1 MKRVLCGFVVA
12 GALFAADRW
21 EGVDFAQEAKR
32 WWSHI
37 EFLAADGLEGRD
49 VGSPGFAKAASYV
62 SAEFEKAGLAPG
74 GEASSYFQKVPF
86 VSRRL
91 DEEKCSITLLAPPMR
106 KSLRLGEE
114 INIGM
119 RVPPPAKTVAGMV
132 FAGYATRVPEL
143 GYDDFK
149 GLDVKD
155 KIVVYLSGQPAGVQ
169 GPLVSHYQSERIKIL
184 GELGAVGAAVINNP
198 DTSDIPWAR
207 STLARLQ
214 PALTLK
220 EKKGDER
227 NMRLSL
233 TINPAHADKILMGSG
248 HTIAEILKLAK
259 DKQPLPTFPI
269 PGKLD
274 VRGAF
279 SEGPVESMNVVGI
292 KWGSDPTLKNEFIVV
307 SAHLDHVGVNKL
319 SIEDKIYN
327 GAMDNASGVAS
338 LIETAKYL
346 RENNIDTKRSVAFV
360 ALTAEEKGLLGSKWY
375 AAHPVFGR
383 EKKAKVVADLNMD
396 MYLPLFPLKA
406 LTILGVDESTLGD
419 LAKAG
424 AEKAGIEVWP
434 DPAPERNSFIR
445 SDQFSF
451 IRSGYPALAFK
462 FGYKKGSD
470 EEKIVQRWLRERY
483 HSPVDDLEQPVDKEA
498 AAKYNRV
505 LAAMVESAANAAET
519 PRWKDQSFF
528 KRFAKN

>member
-1 MKRVLCGFVVA
+1 MKRLFACLTLAFA
-12 GALFAADRW
+12 ALAADRW
-21 EGVDFAQEAKR
+21 EGVNFTEEAKR

-37 EFLAADGLEGRD
+37 VYLAADELEGRD

-62 SAEFEKAGLAPG
+62 SSEFEKAGLSPG
-74 GEASSYFQKVPF
+74 GSASSYYQPVPF
-86 VSRRL
+86 VSRRI
-91 DEEKCSITLLAPPMR
+91 DESKCSVKLLR
-106 KSLRLGEE
+106 DGEEQVLRLGEDLY
-114 INIGM
+114 IGI
-119 RVPPPAKTVAGMV
+119 RVPPANKTVAGMV
-132 FAGYATRVPEL
+132 FAGYATRVPEMN
-143 GYDDFK
+143 YDDFQ
-149 GLDVKD
+149 GLDVKG
-155 KIVVYLSGQPAGVQ
+155 KIVVYLSGMPPGVQ
-169 GPLVSHYQSERIKIL
+169 GPLVSHYQSERNKIL
-184 GELGAVGAAVINNP
+184 TELGAVGSAVINNP

-207 STLARLQ
+207 ATLARLQ

-220 EKKGDER
+220 EKTGGDEKL
-227 NMRLSL
+227 RLSL
-233 TINPAHADKILMGSG
+233 TVNPNHADRLLAGSG

-259 DKQPLPTFPI
+259 NKEALPRFALN
-269 PGKLD
+269 GKLE
-274 VRGAF
+274 VRGAYA
-279 SEGPVESMNVVGI
+279 EGPVESMNVVGI
-292 KWGSDPTLKNEFIVV
+292 QWGTDPVLKNEFVVV
-307 SAHLDHVGVNKL
+307 SAHLDHVGVNQL

-338 LIETAKYL
+338 LIETAKFL
-346 RENNIDTKRSVAFV
+346 RENKIQTKRSIAFV

-375 AAHPVFGR
+375 ANHPVFGR

-445 SDQFSF
+445 SDQYSF
-451 IRSGYPALAFK
+451 IRGGVPALAFK
-462 FGYKKGSD
+462 FGYKKGSE
-470 EEKIVQRWLRERY
+470 EEKLVQRWLRERY

-505 LAAMVESAANAAET
+505 LASMVESAANAAET
-519 PRWKDQSFF
+519 PRWKEQSFF
-528 KRFAKN
+528 RRFAKN

>member
-1 MKRVLCGFVVA
+1 MKRMLRGLAMA
-12 GALFAADRW
+12 GALLAADRW
-21 EGVDFAQEAKR
+21 EGVDFAEEAKR

-37 EFLAADGLEGRD
+37 VFLASDELEGRD

-62 SAEFEKAGLAPG
+62 SSEFEKAGLAPG
-74 GEASSYFQKVPF
+74 GEASGYFQKVPF
-86 VSRRL
+86 VSRRI
-91 DEEKCSITLLAPPMR
+91 DESKCSLKLIRDGATEDL
-106 KSLRLGEE
+106 KLGEDA
-114 INIGM
+114 NIGV
-119 RVPPPAKTVAGMV
+119 RVPPAAKTSAGLV
-132 FAGYATRVPEL
+132 FAGYATRVPEMN
-143 GYDDFK
+143 YDDFK
-149 GLDVKD
+149 GLDVKG
-155 KIVVYLSGQPAGVQ
+155 KIVVYLSGMPAGVQ
-169 GPLVSHYQSERIKIL
+169 GPLVSYYQSERNRIL
-184 GELGAVGAAVINNP
+184 SELGAAGSAVINNP
-198 DTSDIPWAR
+198 ATSDIPWAR
-207 STLARLQ
+207 ATLARLQ
-214 PALTLK
+214 PAVTLRDHKDPDNKLKAGLTL
-220 EKKGDER
+220 
-227 NMRLSL
+227 
-233 TINPAHADKILMGSG
+233 NPARAERFFDGSG
-248 HTIAEILKLAK
+248 HTLDEILTLAK
-259 DKQPLPTFPI
+259 NKQALPTFPLK
-269 PGKLD
+269 GKLEI
-274 VRGAF
+274 RGAYA
-279 SEGPVESMNVVGI
+279 EGPVESMNVVGI
-292 KWGSDPTLKNEFIVV
+292 KWGSDPALKNEFIVV

-346 RENNIDTKRSVAFV
+346 RENRIETKRSIAFV

-383 EKKAKVVADLNMD
+383 EKNAKVVADLNMD

-406 LTILGVDESTLGD
+406 LVILGVDESTLGD

-445 SDQFSF
+445 SDQYSF
-451 IRSGYPALAFK
+451 IRGGIPALAFK
-462 FGYKKGSD
+462 FGYKKNSD

-483 HSPVDDLEQPVDKEA
+483 HSPVDDLEQPVEKEA

-505 LAAMVESAANAAET
+505 LASMVESAANASET

>member
-1 MKRVLCGFVVA
+1 MKRILCGLALA
-12 GALFAADRW
+12 GAILAADRW

-49 VGSPGFAKAASYV
+49 VGSAGFAKAASYV

-74 GEASSYFQKVPF
+74 GDASGYFQKVPF
-86 VSRRL
+86 VSRRI
-91 DEEKCSITLLAPPMR
+91 DEEKCSVTLKVEGET
-106 KSLRLGEE
+106 KSLRLGEDV
-114 INIGM
+114 NIGV
-119 RVPPPAKTVAGMV
+119 RVPPAAKVNAELV
-132 FAGYATRVPEL
+132 FAGYATRVPEMN
-143 GYDDFK
+143 YDDFK
-149 GLDVKD
+149 GLDVKG
-155 KIVVYLSGQPAGVQ
+155 KIVVFLSGQPAGVQ
-169 GPLVSHYQSERIKIL
+169 GPLVSHYQSERNRIL
-184 GELGAVGAAVINNP
+184 SELGAAGSAVINNP

-207 STLARLQ
+207 ATLARLQ

-220 EKKGDER
+220 EKKSDDSKLRVG
-227 NMRLSL
+227 L
-233 TINPAHADKILMGSG
+233 TLNPARAEVLFTGSG
-248 HTIAEILKLAK
+248 HSLAEILALAK
-259 DKQPLPTFPI
+259 QKQALPTFAMPA
-269 PGKLD
+269 KLE
-274 VRGAF
+274 VRGAYT
-279 SEGPVESMNVVGI
+279 EGPVESMNVVGI

-307 SAHLDHVGVNKL
+307 SAHLDHVGINKL

-346 RENNIDTKRSVAFV
+346 RENKIATKRSVAFI

-383 EKKAKVVADLNMD
+383 EKKARVVADLNMD

-406 LTILGVDESTLGD
+406 LVILGVDESTLGD

-445 SDQFSF
+445 SDQYSF
-451 IRSGYPALAFK
+451 IRGGIPALAFK

-483 HSPVDDLEQPVDKEA
+483 HSPVDDLEQPVEKEA

-505 LAAMVESAANAAET
+505 LASMVESAANASET